1 MKRNKTN
8 CRMQAVA
15 FTPVWL
21 TILAVTMLLLPGQ
34 ATGAGEEG
42 SVSEKQRD
50 WEFSHSGVMALD
62 FYGTIEY
69 YKSIGVAVE
78 PYGLSRKP
86 GAMRLELLYIG
97 DMELEV
103 LQAPKERPKGRAHAY
118 GEGINHVTFYLTD
131 FDGETA
137 RLLRKRQWI
146 IFEYYNDD
154 GILMEN
160 YLDTRESGN
169 IITAFRR
176 GLQKKETI
184 VRKANYGIVDWKFR
198 GHGVVVPDVDKTA
211 EYYQSLELAVVQPE
225 VIFDS
230 SSIAGVELYGEA
242 PVTPIKARIRTA
254 KIGPLV
260 YEFIQP
266 LEGNGIYKESLDRR
280 GEGVI
285 DITFTVADLEAETA
299 KLVEKGVKVIFRG
312 RLQTGGAFA
321 YFDTREG
328 GGDIM
333 IKLVEEE

>member
-8 CRMQAVA
+8 CRMQTMAVPA
-15 FTPVWL
+15 IWL
-21 TILAVTMLLLPGQ
+21 TVLAAAMLVLPSRV
-34 ATGAGEEG
+34 AGAGEE
-42 SVSEKQRD
+42 VKVREMQRD
-50 WEFSHSGVMALD
+50 WQFSHSGVMALD

-69 YKSIGVAVE
+69 YKSMGIAVE

-86 GAMRLELLYIG
+86 GAMRLELLYVG

-103 LQAPKERPKGRAHAY
+103 LQAPSVRPTGRAHAY

-137 RLLRKRQWI
+137 RLLRKKQWI

-176 GLQKKETI
+176 GLENEQTI
-184 VRKANYGIVDWKFR
+184 ARKASYGIVDWKFR
-198 GHGVVVPDVDKTA
+198 GHGVVVPDVDETA
-211 EYYQSLELAVVQPE
+211 KYYQSLDLATVQPE
-225 VIFDS
+225 VTFDS
-230 SSIAGVELYGEA
+230 SSIADVEIYGEA
-242 PVTPIKARIRTA
+242 PESPIKARIRTA
-254 KIGPLV
+254 EIGPLI

-266 LEGNGIYKESLDRR
+266 LEGEAIYKESLDRR

-285 DITFTVADLEAETA
+285 DITFTVQDLEAETA
-299 KLVEKGVKVIFRG
+299 KLVEKGVEVIFRG
-312 RLQTGGAFA
+312 TPRTGGAFA
-321 YFDTREG
+321 YFDTRKD

-333 IKLVEEE
+333 IKLVQAE